1 MAYFLV
7 FEVFI
12 SAKCVYRMYLTYF
25 LLNLSN
31 KRILS
36 FFIFW
41 DFLAILQI
49 SWNSVIFWPK
59 KINPILKNLNVDM
72 DF

>member
-12 SAKCVYRMYLTYF
+12 SAECVYRMYLTYF
-25 LLNLSN
+25 LSNLSN

-36 FFIFW
+36 FFIFGMYYINQ
-41 DFLAILQI
+41 FKKKRFSNLHI
-49 SWNSVIFWPK
+49 SVAPQKFP
-59 KINPILKNLNVDM
+59 
-72 DF
+72 